1 MTRVRPMVFVAVLI
15 FMLVNA
21 QTPPNRIVQI
31 LLEHKLGVADLR
43 NEWLAIVFPEQL
55 RSRIDYKRPESEY
68 VYSVIAPTGGALFAV
83 RRTFY
88 QSSPPKDTLVR
99 RAIGASIGREEVIAV
114 PFAAIFQCAVSPN
127 EASLL
132 IAGRFADGPAKRD
145 GIFLVQ
151 RGDSKAKFV
160 APYAGA
166 GLNESIGSLNVNDR
180 GDVIV
185 YEDGGSIVE
194 LAGPGGRWTV
204 SARRAGRFPALMP
217 DGRTYVYSDNGWLIE
232 NVGKKGHRLFRL
244 PELVGAIRASP
255 DGELIIFGT
264 RTPKESSLTQLRV
277 CELRSGDC
285 VDGPK
290 YSERIAGRETFWIQR

>member
-1 MTRVRPMVFVAVLI
+1 MTGVRPIVFVAVLI
-15 FMLVNA
+15 LLFVNA

-55 RSRIDYKRPESEY
+55 RSRIEYQRPESEY
-68 VYSVIAPTGGALFAV
+68 VYSIIAPTGRALFAV

-88 QSSPPKDTLVR
+88 QSSPPKDTLLR
-99 RAIGASIGREEVIAV
+99 RVIGASIGREEVIPI
-114 PFAAIFQCAVSPN
+114 PFVAIFQCAASPN
-127 EASLL
+127 EKLIL
-132 IAGRFADGPAKRD
+132 IAGRLSEGSDKRD

-151 RGDSKAKFV
+151 RGDGKAEFV
-160 APYAGA
+160 APYVGG
-166 GLNESIGSLNVNDR
+166 GLNESIRSLNVNDQ
-180 GDVIV
+180 GDMIV

-194 LAGPGGRWTV
+194 FAGPRGHWTV
-204 SARRAGRFPALMP
+204 GARSAGRFPALMP

-232 NVGKKGHRLFRL
+232 NVGKERHRLFRL
-244 PELVGAIRASP
+244 PEITGAIRASP
-255 DGELIIFGT
+255 DGGLIEFGT
-264 RTPKESSLTQLRV
+264 RSPRKSSITQLRI

-290 YSERIAGRETFWIQR
+290 YSEWIAGREAFWIQR